1 MNIIPIA
8 FAFDNNLTMPAAVAF
23 TSLLKNAAPETFY
36 DIYILHSEKEE
47 LDKSLF
53 SKIVEEFHKC
63 KINYVP
69 VGNTFE
75 GAFEIR
81 EITTPTYYRLLI
93 PKLIPQYDKIIYAD
107 VDITFRLDLSNLY
120 SIDLGSNYLAAA
132 KDLGS
137 ILTEDGRRH
146 VKTLPNVNP
155 DNYLQAGFIMLN
167 SALIRQD
174 GLIDK
179 FVEVA
184 AKKWKFQ
191 DQDTL
196 NIVCHD
202 RVLFLNPKYNMT
214 DYSFY
219 FYYGTKEH
227 SEWKV
232 LYTEEDFKEGEKC
245 GNLHFNGHKPWK
257 KWSVNFDIWWEY
269 YRMSPAFD
277 EEFYFN
283 FYYNRLNEL
292 DQLPLMKR
300 IKLLVRYFI
309 SPPQWYLKLSTFI
322 NNSFHK
328 K

>member
-8 FAFDNNLTMPAAVAF
+8 FAFDNNLTMPATVAL
-23 TSLLKNAAPETFY
+23 TSLLKNAATETFY
-36 DIYILHSEKEE
+36 DIYILHSEKER
-47 LDKSLF
+47 LDKSLL
-53 SKIVEEFHKC
+53 SKVTKEFKNC
-63 KINYVP
+63 KINYIT
-69 VGNTFE
+69 VGDTFD

-81 EITTPTYYRLLI
+81 GITTPAYYRLLI

-107 VDITFRLDLSNLY
+107 ADIIFRLDLRDLY
-120 SIDLGSNYLAAA
+120 SIDMGKNYLAAT
-132 KDLGS
+132 KDIGLNLS
-137 ILTEDGRRH
+137 NDGKKH
-146 VKTLPNVNP
+146 IKTLPNVTYG
-155 DNYLQAGFIMLN
+155 NYLQSGFIMLN
-167 SALIRQD
+167 SAIIRQD

-179 FVEVA
+179 FVETA

-202 RVLFLNPKYNMT
+202 RVLFLEPKYNMT

-219 FYYGTKEH
+219 FYYGTKDH
-227 SEWKV
+227 SEWNE
-232 LYTEEDFKEGEKC
+232 LYTIEQFKEGEKC

-257 KWSVNFDIWWEY
+257 KLSLNFDIWWEY

-292 DQLPLMKR
+292 NQLPLMKR

-328 K
+328 S

>member
-8 FAFDNNLTMPAAVAF
+8 FAFDNNLIMPAAVAF
-23 TSLLKNAAPETFY
+23 TSLLKNAALDTFY

-47 LDKSLF
+47 LDKFFF
-53 SKIVEEFHKC
+53 SKIVEEFQNC
-63 KINYVP
+63 KINYVT
-69 VGNTFE
+69 VGDTFD

-81 EITTPTYYRLLI
+81 GITTPAYYRLLI

-107 VDITFRLDLSNLY
+107 ADIIFRLDLSDLY
-120 SIDLGSNYLAAA
+120 SIDLGKNYLAAT
-132 KDLGS
+132 KDLGLNLS
-137 ILTEDGRRH
+137 DDGKKH
-146 VKTLPNVNP
+146 VKNLPHVTSG
-155 DNYLQAGFIMLN
+155 NYLQSGFIMLN
-167 SALIRQD
+167 SALIRKD

-179 FVEVA
+179 LVEVA
-184 AKKWKFQ
+184 AKKWKYQ

-202 RVLFLNPKYNMT
+202 HIHFLEPKYNMT

-219 FYYGTKEH
+219 YGIKEPTKWDEI
-227 SEWKV
+227 
-232 LYTEEDFKEGEKC
+232 YTVQEFKEGVKC
-245 GNLHFNGHKPWK
+245 GNLHYNGHKPWK

-277 EEFYFN
+277 EKFYFD

-300 IKLLVRYFI
+300 IKILIRYFVYGI
-309 SPPQWYLKLSTFI
+309 RKTP
-322 NNSFHK
+322 
-328 K
+328 